1 MAVKHYELR
10 RRYWNGRKQFP
21 VGHIEPFEEGTQP
34 KSAKLVDE
42 PELVVEEPQGPQE
55 PDKPAEPATLSEIAK
70 AEAPKKASLL
80 DTPKK
85 DK

>member
-10 RRYWNGRKQFP
+10 RKFWNGKKMLP

-42 PELVVEEPQGPQE
+42 PELVVEEPKGPQE
-55 PDKPAEPATLSEIAK
+55 PAEPTTLSAIAK
-70 AEAPKKASLL
+70 ASEPKKASLL
-80 DTPKK
+80 DTPKG

>member
-55 PDKPAEPATLSEIAK
+55 PDKSAEPATLSAIAK
-70 AEAPKKASLL
+70 AGALKKASLL
-80 DTPKK
+80 DTPKR

>member
-1 MAVKHYELR
+1 MSVKHYELR
-10 RRYWNGRKQFP
+10 RRYWNGKKQFP

-42 PELVVEEPQGPQE
+42 PELVVEAPKGPQE
-55 PDKPAEPATLSEIAK
+55 PVATTTLSEISK
-70 AEAPKKASLL
+70 ASEPKKASLL
-80 DTPKK
+80 DTPKTK

>member
-10 RRYWNGRKQFP
+10 RRYWNGKKQFP

-42 PELVVEEPQGPQE
+42 PELVVEEPKGPQE
-55 PDKPAEPATLSEIAK
+55 PVATTTLSAIAK
-70 AEAPKKASLL
+70 ASEPKKASLL
-80 DTPKK
+80 DTPKG

>member
-10 RRYWNGRKQFP
+10 RRYWNGKKQFP

-42 PELVVEEPQGPQE
+42 PELVVEEPKGPQE
-55 PDKPAEPATLSEIAK
+55 PVATTTLSEIAK
-70 AEAPKKASLL
+70 ATAPKKASLL
-80 DTPKK
+80 DTPKG